1 MSLKDVC
8 KIENKQQ
15 VHMGN
20 NQEHLFSS
28 IIRVQDK
35 TFSSFLKFTEGTQI
49 NCQKFV
55 FLCKICKHAMCL
67 PPVSLSI
74 LSTLHC
80 LHSFNRQTQNMDQLL
95 QQSLLLHLLIPGEQ
109 NLMQWANLARDSK
122 IVKASS
128 VRWVDMA
135 WIKERKQYQTH
146 LNLYIFFIVLQRFF
160 QWVAYF

>member
-1 MSLKDVC
+1 
-8 KIENKQQ
+8 
-15 VHMGN
+15 
-20 NQEHLFSS
+20 
-28 IIRVQDK
+28 
-35 TFSSFLKFTEGTQI
+35 
-49 NCQKFV
+49 
-55 FLCKICKHAMCL
+55 MCL

-146 LNLYIFFIVLQRFF
+146 LNLHIFFIALQYNAFSNGSLISKFHNKWNILLHSEHLFRMQCRCLSKKVQPRKKFYSELHILSLLF
-160 QWVAYF
+160 YSQAD